1 MKQILSMKPNW
12 QYFTFAYVLFAAGF
26 LFLIR
31 PKYHNLFYYVLLLT
45 PYVVLL
51 NRQRLEILWQS
62 SIFRLSLAY
71 LGMVAVSVLWA
82 SPAELHKLPKYL
94 FPLLYLM
101 AFIALTIELTLQV
114 KKFPDTVLKAILISA
129 TLWIPISIFLFYQD
143 HTWSTRL
150 EGVGRLENPLAG
162 AIIFGMVTLLCLH
175 VIIRKSGFSTGWRG
189 IAATCGA
196 LCIVYLS
203 LTQSRSPVVGLLLAG
218 LVYAVLQ
225 RYWKLLQAILGI
237 TLMAG
242 AAFYLDILPLDV
254 LISRGLSYRP
264 EIWQQA
270 LPAIMENPWF
280 GHGTSF
286 DQTYHL
292 PRRFI
297 FESHTHSAF
306 IASLLFVGIIGT
318 CVLLILMVQSF
329 RYASSDSNHLVASLL
344 TYAIVILFINGYE
357 LLDNPAMVWLYFW
370 YPVALAAANEIKVSF
385 SRPASVPS

>member
-1 MKQILSMKPNW
+1 MKPNW
-12 QYFTFAYVLFAAGF
+12 QYFTFAYALFAAGF

-51 NRQRLEILWQS
+51 NRQRMGILWQS

-94 FPLLYLM
+94 FPFLYLM
-101 AFIALTIELTLQV
+101 AFMALTIELTLQV
-114 KKFPDTVLKAILISA
+114 KKFPDTVLKVILISA

-143 HTWSTRL
+143 HSWSIRL
-150 EGVGRLENPLAG
+150 RGVGRLENPLAG
-162 AIIFGMVTLLCLH
+162 ATTFGMVALLCLH
-175 VIIRKSGFSTGWRG
+175 AIIQKSTFSTGWRG
-189 IAATCGA
+189 IAAACGI
-196 LCIVYLS
+196 LCLVYIS
-203 LTQSRSPVVGLLLAG
+203 LTLCRSPVIGLLLAG

-225 RYWKLLQAILGI
+225 HYWKLLLAVLGI

-242 AAFYLDILPLDV
+242 AAFYLDILPLDLLV
-254 LISRGLSYRP
+254 SRGLSYRP

-280 GHGTSF
+280 GHGTTF

-292 PRRFI
+292 SRRFI

-318 CVLLILMVQSF
+318 GVLLILMVQSF

-357 LLDNPAMVWLYFW
+357 LLDNPAIVWLYFW